1 MASHFTPFVEGAPL
15 CAMSRVVLENLFDPK
30 RLDDLFQE
38 KANWQYQKE
47 VLFSEVIELMLSV
60 VLRVKPS
67 VHAAYQAQKGQ
78 LKVSDQA
85 IYDKLQRMELGISS
99 GLVVD
104 SAKYLSPAIKKLR
117 TGFASWIPGYRA
129 KVLDGC
135 HLAATQGRIRELRK
149 TIAAPLPGTVLAVYE
164 QETDLVTEVFLTQD
178 GHAQERSLLDEVL
191 EAVNPGDLW
200 IADRNFCTTDFLNGI
215 NARSA
220 YFAIR
225 QHGALKG
232 KLLDESK
239 DCGTTETGSLSEQ
252 KLKLPMGKEAIVVR
266 RISLVMEDPT
276 RDGETE
282 IHILTNLPP
291 EVDAGKIAE
300 GYRNRWSIEKRF
312 YEVTQTMNCEP
323 NTLGYPKAALL
334 AFCLALVASN
344 AVALIRATLRTV
356 HPESEVSAMSSYYMA
371 NEIRETMP
379 GMMIALP
386 PEKWEDYRDL
396 NPDKLVEVLRF
407 IAKYI
412 KVEKYK
418 KAVRGPKKPP
428 APKGEYKKGEHI
440 STYKLIKKRRP

>member
-15 CAMSRVVLENLFDPK
+15 CAMSRVALENLFDPK
-30 RLDDLFQE
+30 RLNDLFQE
-38 KANWQYQKE
+38 KANWQYQRE

-67 VHAAYQAQKGQ
+67 VHAAYQAQKGR

-85 IYDKLQRMELGISS
+85 VYDKLQRMELGISS
-99 GLVVD
+99 ELVVD
-104 SAKYLSPAIKKLR
+104 SARYLSPTIKKLK
-117 TGFASWIPGYRA
+117 TGFTSWIPGYRA

-149 TIAAPLPGTVLAVYE
+149 TIAAALPGTVLAVYE
-164 QETDLVTEVFLTQD
+164 QETDLVTDVFLTQD
-178 GHAQERSLLDEVL
+178 GHAQERSLLDDVL
-191 EAVNPGDLW
+191 DSVKPGDLW
-200 IADRNFCTTDFLNGI
+200 IADRNFCTTDFMIGI
-215 NARSA
+215 NSRLAN
-220 YFAIR
+220 FAIR

-232 KLLDESK
+232 KLLGESM
-239 DCGTTETGSLSEQ
+239 DCGATEAGKVSEQ
-252 KLKLPMGKEAIVVR
+252 ELRLPIGKEEMVVR
-266 RISLVMEDPT
+266 RISLVMKEAT

-282 IHILTNLPP
+282 IHILTNLPT
-291 EVDAGKIAE
+291 EVDAAKIAE
-300 GYRNRWSIEKRF
+300 VYRHRWSIENRF

-344 AVALIRATLRTV
+344 AVALIRATLRSV
-356 HPESEVSAMSSYYMA
+356 HPEAEVSEMSSYHMA

-386 PEKWEDYRDL
+386 SEKWEDYRHL
-396 NPDKLVEVLRF
+396 NPDKLAEVLSF
-407 IAKYI
+407 IAKNVKI
-412 KVEKYK
+412 EKYK

-428 APKGEYKKGEHI
+428 TPKEKYKKGEHL